1 MFRSPRPAGL
11 PHLHSLLDNIQAS
24 YDSGVL
30 TLKIPVAEHAKPRKI
45 EISSARGG
53 QRAISA

>member
-24 YDSGVL
+24 EKEIAKLIDVSVP
-30 TLKIPVAEHAKPRKI
+30 TLRNTEPRGKH
-45 EISSARGG
+45 RD
-53 QRAISA
+53 Q